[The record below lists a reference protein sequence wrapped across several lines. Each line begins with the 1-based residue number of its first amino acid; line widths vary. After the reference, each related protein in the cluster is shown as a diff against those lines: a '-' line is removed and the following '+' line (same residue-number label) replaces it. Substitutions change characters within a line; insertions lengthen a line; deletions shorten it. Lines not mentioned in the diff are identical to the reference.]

1 MREYFYFLKLMRR
14 ELYGALLGI
23 GLSFIAS
30 FASVALMGTATWF
43 LSAMAI
49 AGFYD
54 FALNIFIPS
63 ALIRLLA
70 LMRTILRYLE
80 RYYTHDATFKLLAY
94 LRVFLF
100 ERALELKL
108 EEALKLRSADLQRRM
123 QADVE
128 RLEMIYVR
136 QVAPFICAVL
146 MGLLVG
152 GVLLAFSWLMTLT
165 ALCLMLI
172 AGIIVP
178 AVLTLLSFKEAQAQS
193 SLAVELN
200 SYSANLL
207 RGFFDLVLLGTHGHI
222 AAAFLER
229 SQQLAKA
236 RSKIVFYEQMS
247 QVFLLTCAELTL
259 VLLLIEG
266 APLAVAGKMSYPQLM
281 LLAVSAMAA
290 FEVLVPLAAAC
301 LNLPYVVQAAQ
312 RVCELLKIT
321 EQNSELQSDDLKV
334 FSVLESESEHNVNSL
349 KTTDESG
356 FNQSAHVFPT
366 LSSAVTQSV
375 ASSAITST
383 VTKSSAITSSATVG
397 SVSAVTKSSVAIS
410 SATSASSS
418 STTHSTA
425 LADLSFVQAKPE
437 TIVSVEHVSFAY
449 ALDDGTYLRVLQ
461 DCSLTFSSHRN
472 YLLKSPSGSGKTT
485 LVMLLTALLFPQS
498 GQIKFNGQPYS
509 SIKRASL
516 RTHFA
521 VAMQDITLF
530 SGSIKEIFTQVRP
543 KVTKDEILQVL
554 DIVELKQIVMQLPEG
569 MDTWIGAAGISL
581 SGGQLR
587 RLCTARALLMKE
599 ADFLIL
605 DEPGE
610 GLDEIQE
617 KRVIERIQN
626 LRKGVII
633 ITHKN
638 AGAALSD
645 EIIHLKRCMDS

>member
-383 VTKSSAITSSATVG
+383 VTKSS
-397 SVSAVTKSSVAIS
+397 VAIS

>member
-54 FALNIFIPS
+54 CALNIFIPS

-136 QVAPFICAVL
+136 QVAPFVCAVL

-207 RGFFDLVLLGTHGHI
+207 HGFFDLVLLGTHGHI

-356 FNQSAHVFPT
+356 FNKSAHVSPT

-383 VTKSSAITSSATVG
+383 VTKSS
-397 SVSAVTKSSVAIS
+397 VAIS
-410 SATSASSS
+410 FATSASSS
-418 STTHSTA
+418 STIHSTA

-449 ALDDGTYLRVLQ
+449 VLDDGTYLRVLQ

>member
-136 QVAPFICAVL
+136 QVAPFVCAVL

-152 GVLLAFSWLMTLT
+152 GVLLSFSWLMSLT

-172 AGIIVP
+172 AGVLVP
-178 AVLTLLSFKEAQAQS
+178 AILTLLSFKEAQAQS

-200 SYSANLL
+200 THSANLL
-207 RGFFDLVLLGTHGHI
+207 HGFFDLVLLGTHGYI

-229 SQQLAKA
+229 SQKLAKA

-247 QVFLLTCAELTL
+247 QVVLLTCAELTL

-266 APLAVAGKMSYPQLM
+266 VPLAVAGEMSYPQLM

-321 EQNSELQSDDLKV
+321 EQNSELQSEDLKV
-334 FSVLESESEHNVNSL
+334 FAAVDGELEPLANSGESLDKTSL
-349 KTTDESG
+349 GSLDKLSGKNFDKTSLE
-356 FNQSAHVFPT
+356 QVE
-366 LSSAVTQSV
+366 
-375 ASSAITST
+375 ASSC
-383 VTKSSAITSSATVG
+383 SALQNTQG
-397 SVSAVTKSSVAIS
+397 KKE
-410 SATSASSS
+410 
-418 STTHSTA
+418 A
-425 LADLSFVQAKPE
+425 L
-437 TIVSVEHVSFAY
+437 VSVEHVSFAY
-449 ALDDGTYLRVLQ
+449 ALEDGTYLKVLQ
-461 DCSLTFSSHRN
+461 DCSLIFSSHRN

-498 GQIKFNGQPYS
+498 GQLKFNGQPYS

-516 RTHFA
+516 RSHFA

-530 SGSIKEIFTQVRP
+530 SGSIKEIFTQVRS
-543 KVTKDEILQVL
+543 KVTTDEILQVL
-554 DIVELKQIVMQLPEG
+554 DVVELKHIVMQLPEG
-569 MDTWIGAAGISL
+569 LDTWIGAAGISL

-617 KRVIERIQN
+617 KRIIERIQN

-638 AGAALSD
+638 AGADLSD
-645 EIIHLKRCMDS
+645 EIISLK